1 MKNTK
6 RRGFSTKK
14 NITILTIQKSGSI
27 KTSDIKHS
35 KNFMERNTSTPKT
48 GNNIVDKGKARAL
61 YNGGWS
67 LDMIAREMGITEQE
81 VDEALSY
88 YDEYGNW
95 KGEE

>member
-1 MKNTK
+1 MKNTR

-27 KTSDIKHS
+27 IASGIKRS
-35 KNFMERNTSTPKT
+35 KNFMERNTSTQKAE
-48 GNNIVDKGKARAL
+48 NNIVDKGKARAL
-61 YNGGWS
+61 YKCGWS
-67 LDMIAREMGITEQE
+67 LDMIAREMGITEKE

-95 KGEE
+95 KGEK